1 MLSVATCDMSEL
13 IKKNEELQRQLEQ
26 RDQQIESLNKE
37 NTALKKLVRE
47 QKV

>member
-1 MLSVATCDMSEL
+1 MSEL
-13 IKKNEELQRQLEQ
+13 IKKNEELQRQLEL